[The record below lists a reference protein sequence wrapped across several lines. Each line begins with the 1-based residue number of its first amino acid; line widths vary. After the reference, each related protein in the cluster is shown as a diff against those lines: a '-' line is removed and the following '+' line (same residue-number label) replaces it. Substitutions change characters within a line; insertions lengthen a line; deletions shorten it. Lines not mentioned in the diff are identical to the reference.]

1 MLYKFLSFLFI
12 IFFINF
18 IERRD
23 HSRIK
28 ALSKSRKYINFCIKG
43 LLINNYI
50 KNNFK
55 IKSES
60 KITAIIPVFN
70 CQKSIKSSI
79 RSIQNQNMN
88 EIEILLVNDLSQD
101 NSSKII
107 EEMAIED
114 LRIKI
119 INNKK
124 NMGTLFSRCIGTL
137 MAKGKYIFPLDN
149 DDLFLDYDVF
159 DVVFKNLEN
168 GNYDIIGFKAIHGY
182 NYRKI
187 HISELTDDYLH
198 DHPNNLIL
206 HQPELGAFSITK
218 NNKFV
223 LNDIHIWGKCINK
236 EIYIKAINEL
246 GKDRYSYFIS
256 WAEDTAMIFILFN
269 IASSYKF
276 ISKYGIF
283 HLVSENTSS
292 FTQSSDSKTF
302 GEIYLLDILFDF
314 SRNNFET
321 KKYVVDKALEIK
333 NYEFFKIKNE
343 KNKNYLKT
351 VLEKMMKCK
360 YISNEDK
367 YKLKQ
372 YFNEINFII

>member
-1 MLYKFLSFLFI
+1 
-12 IFFINF
+12 
-18 IERRD
+18 
-23 HSRIK
+23 
-28 ALSKSRKYINFCIKG
+28 
-43 LLINNYI
+43 
-50 KNNFK
+50 
-55 IKSES
+55 
-60 KITAIIPVFN
+60 
-70 CQKSIKSSI
+70 
-79 RSIQNQNMN
+79 MN

-114 LRIKI
+114 SRIKI

-124 NMGTLFSRCIGTL
+124 NMGTLFSRCIATL

-159 DVVFKNLEN
+159 DVVFKQLEN
-168 GNYDIIGFKAIHGY
+168 RNYDIIGFKAIHGH

-206 HQPELGAFSITK
+206 HQPELGKYSITK
-218 NNKFV
+218 NNKFF

-236 EIYIKAINEL
+236 EIYIKAINKL
-246 GKDRYSYFIS
+246 GKERYSYFIS

-283 HLVSENTSS
+283 HLVSKNTSS

-302 GEIYLLDILFDF
+302 GEIYLLDVLFDF
-314 SRNNFET
+314 SRNDFEA
-321 KKYVVDKALEIK
+321 KKYIVYKALEIK
-333 NYEFFKIKNE
+333 NYEFFVIKNE
-343 KNKNYLKT
+343 TNKNYLKI

-360 YISNEDK
+360 YISDEDK

-372 YFNEINFII
+372 YFYEINFII